1 MWLRTQMLVMIAVGW
16 TGIYFHWTHN
26 GVALGI
32 VAVGAAYCVT
42 RWPKWS
48 VLVALIV
55 GMLILNRMA
64 PIDSETVRGALDAV
78 S

>member
-1 MWLRTQMLVMIAVGW
+1 MWLLIQMLVMIAVGW
-16 TGIYFHWTHN
+16 TGIYYKWTPN
-26 GVALGI
+26 PVALGI

-48 VLVALIV
+48 VLVALIIAA
-55 GMLILNRMA
+55 LILNRMA
-64 PIDSETVRGALDAV
+64 SIDSETVRGGLDAV